1 MKQVV
6 AVLLAGVSIAT
17 PAQAAVASSDPVS
30 ALKSRITAGKGV
42 TFTDVTS
49 YVQLSGKTKVMS
61 RWGTLQFGKSGLAAS
76 DVSVKAAKEYGK
88 SVVFVDERVITV
100 GKVSYRKGGPFA
112 ERGPKGKPWLK
123 TNKWLPVGFSGAFSQ
138 PVHATEPGTLKAL
151 ISAGKRSGR
160 MYTGTVTFGQL
171 WKVSP
176 WARASLVRKESDE
189 LIHYT
194 LTLGSDNLPSRLV
207 TTYLAEAHWP
217 GMSTEGDEIHNE
229 TVYKGWGSRY
239 TITPPPASQVHTG
252 RE

>member
-6 AVLLAGVSIAT
+6 AALLAGVSIAT

-42 TFTDVTS
+42 TFTDITS
-49 YVQLSGKTKVMS
+49 YVQLSGKTKVVS
-61 RWGTLQFGKSGLAAS
+61 RRGRLQYGKSGLAAS
-76 DVSVKAAKEYGK
+76 DVSVKAAKERGM
-88 SVVFVDERVITV
+88 SSVFVDEHVITV
-100 GKVSYRKGGPFA
+100 GKVSYRKGGLFA
-112 ERGPKGKPWLK
+112 ERGPEGKPWVK
-123 TNKWLPVGFSGAFSQ
+123 INKWLPVGLSGAFSQ

-160 MYTGTVTFGQL
+160 TYKGTVTFGQL
-171 WKVSP
+171 WKISP

-194 LTLGSDNLPSRLV
+194 LTLGSDDLPSKLV
-207 TTYLAEAHWP
+207 TTYLTEGHWL
-217 GMSTEGDEIHNE
+217 GRGTAGDEIHNE
-229 TVYKGWGSRY
+229 TVYKGWGGRH

-252 RE
+252 KK